1 MKLAALCILCL
12 AVAAPF
18 SPPPVC
24 AQDDAAVSENAAPA
38 DAPAPAPKKKSKS
51 KKSKKNKPKEPA
63 QPKVPSEY
71 FFKQSDTGP
80 VTPVYHFDGKS
91 GAPVTP
97 KPKTKPAK
105 PKKTKKNKKS
115 KAKPKAPVL
124 SKNLP
129 PEALAA
135 QAQAETGPSAMQE
148 PSGAAAA
155 KTGGLSAAP
164 TRKATAEEIRLLEG
178 KNAPGIPK
186 EKKHASKAKKAKR
199 KKAAKKLAKTAEPAA
214 QSGIAVA
221 VQQSTQPAAAP
232 VKMPTVQPA
241 QQPDANGAPIN
252 PGQ

>member
-1 MKLAALCILCL
+1 MKLVVLCMLCL

-18 SPPPVC
+18 SPAPAR
-24 AQDDAAVSENAAPA
+24 AQDDAAVSENAFTA
-38 DAPAPAPKKKSKS
+38 DAPAPKKKVKS
-51 KKSKKNKPKEPA
+51 KKSKKSKPKKPA

-97 KPKTKPAK
+97 KTKPAK
-105 PKKTKKNKKS
+105 PKKTKKNK
-115 KAKPKAPVL
+115 AKPKAPVL
-124 SKNLP
+124 AKNMP

-135 QAQAETGPSAMQE
+135 QAQAETGPSAMQG
-148 PSGAAAA
+148 PSGAAMA
-155 KTGGLSAAP
+155 KTGEFSAAP

-186 EKKHASKAKKAKR
+186 EEKHASKTKKAKK
-199 KKAAKKLAKTAEPAA
+199 KKAARKVTKTAKPEV
-214 QSGIAVA
+214 QSGIAGA
-221 VQQSTQPAAAP
+221 VQQSTQPDAP